1 MLRILKYL
9 RGFEASVAAIL
20 VLLVLQAYGDL
31 ALPNYTSRIVDVGIQ
46 QGGIDQAAP
55 EVIRESEFHKLL
67 FLMTE
72 EERELV
78 HGGGP
83 AHFPGVLPGPEGGR
97 RTALRLGHG
106 HQLRL

>member
-46 QGGIDQAAP
+46 QGGIDQAA
-55 EVIRESEFHKLL
+55 HK
-67 FLMTE
+67 
-72 EERELV
+72 
-78 HGGGP
+78 P
-83 AHFPGVLPGPEGGR
+83 
-97 RTALRLGHG
+97 
-106 HQLRL
+106 